1 MMVCPITLV
10 LLALLI
16 AQQGL
21 AWLTLTSIPSFLVLG
36 GTLLGRWLEFRCGSL
51 ATATGEPARKDH
63 LSQYAFT
70 ASSVGVAIW
79 LIANL
84 VGDHINLH

>member
-1 MMVCPITLV
+1 MMVCPITLA

-21 AWLTLTSIPSFLVLG
+21 GWLTLTSIPYFLVFG
-36 GTLLGRWLEFRCGSL
+36 GTSLGRWLEFRCESP
-51 ATATGEPARKDH
+51 ATGTGEPATKDR
-63 LSQYAFT
+63 LSRYAFA
-70 ASSVGVAIW
+70 ASTVGVAIW